1 MRCFAASASAM
12 STPASAYFIEDL
24 FSCWSGTNTFPLFS
38 LGRKW
43 VRQPGGGPVTLY
55 RFCREEGLKR
65 SEQSSPAYQA
75 RMHQGIR
82 VCKEALANLAGL
94 PRIGRYIEGHVNH
107 DRRTDNVIAR
117 NAVPEAAVVGIA
129 AIVAHHKI
137 GIRRNFVRHLQVVR
151 IGTTNGVI
159 LDQPL
164 PIDPHRSVMNVN
176 GISRQADHALDVIR
190 RVRSKRGLEDDYLLA
205 MRITPQRHM
214 PIGEWNARVV
224 PDATHNQV
232 VADQQGIFHR
242 ARRNHAR
249 LTDGPVDQQKHQR
262 DPEPRDDF
270 VLDPLP
276 YRHARLR
283 FFIFLGFSCHV
294 PPSPDARLPRLP

>member
-82 VCKEALANLAGL
+82 VCKEALANLSGL

-137 GIRRNFVRHLQVVR
+137 GIRRNFVRHLQVDNRGNSYDSRFWHCVPR
-151 IGTTNGVI
+151 NDIIGT
-159 LDQPL
+159 P
-164 PIDPHRSVMNVN
+164 VM
-176 GISRQADHALDVIR
+176 IYMSLDV
-190 RVRSKRGLEDDYLLA
+190 
-205 MRITPQRHM
+205 
-214 PIGEWNARVV
+214 
-224 PDATHNQV
+224 
-232 VADQQGIFHR
+232 
-242 ARRNHAR
+242 
-249 LTDGPVDQQKHQR
+249 
-262 DPEPRDDF
+262 
-270 VLDPLP
+270 
-276 YRHARLR
+276 
-283 FFIFLGFSCHV
+283 
-294 PPSPDARLPRLP
+294 SPDAWQSGQIRERFFAYANALVHPGL